1 MNFSQAPLLIKLDIL
16 HNYFS
21 PSIIFLNIIKTF
33 LTEGKQDVVH
43 NIDAASHVMPRN
55 EASAPLQ
62 YLPQSLRLP
71 EITWHADFGT
81 IFVSRVVFNV

>member
-33 LTEGKQDVVH
+33 LTEGKRGKTALKSIFH
-43 NIDAASHVMPRN
+43 AMLIYLIAMT
-55 EASAPLQ
+55 SA
-62 YLPQSLRLP
+62 YSLRSANRPPL
-71 EITWHADFGT
+71 
-81 IFVSRVVFNV
+81 